1 VAVTFDAVSDGARTQ
16 GRRKVSPGVKGLAL
30 FCLWV
35 TIALSGVVYIE
46 PAPYD
51 ALMLGLIFLLPVA
64 GLVVFTRGLALY
76 LMLVVG
82 IAAAGYLGVTQAGI
96 LDAPALY
103 VTITLYLLLSSVV
116 IAACVA
122 QDPEPRVH
130 LIMSAYVVA
139 ALGASV
145 AALIGYF
152 NLVPGVYDIFTEFGR
167 ARGTFQDPNLL
178 GAFLVPPL
186 IYASNM
192 ALRAR
197 TGRAILWAAVISVLL
212 LATLLSVSRGA
223 WLNLTVSLLVF
234 GGFMVVIATT
244 NRERLRLMF
253 GMAFAG
259 VCAVGLLA
267 AAYSIP
273 KVGELV
279 GHRLTFQQSYD
290 VGPEGRFGGQLKGA
304 ELMATHPL
312 GIGAEEF
319 GRVHHHEDVHQV
331 YINMYLNTGWI
342 GGTLYLFL
350 VLSTIAL
357 GVKLVMRDRGG
368 SGLSAVLV
376 AAFIGIAIE
385 GAVID
390 TNHWRHFY
398 LIMAMI
404 WGMAVVAPSP
414 EAHRAEE
421 R

>member
-1 VAVTFDAVSDGARTQ
+1 MAVTYDAVHDRARSRQ
-16 GRRKVSPGVKGLAL
+16 RRQASPGVKRLAL

-35 TIALSGVVYIE
+35 TIALSSVVFIE

-51 ALMLGLIFLLPVA
+51 ALMIGLMFLLPVV
-64 GLVVFTRGLALY
+64 GLVVFTRGLVLY

-82 IAAAGYLGVTQAGI
+82 IAAGGYLGVTQAGV
-96 LDAPALY
+96 LDAPAIY
-103 VTITLYLLLSSVV
+103 VTITLYLLVSSVV

-130 LIMSAYVVA
+130 LIMGAYTVA

-145 AALIGYF
+145 TALIGYF

-167 ARGTFQDPNLL
+167 ARGTFKDPNLL

-186 IYASNM
+186 LYASNM
-192 ALRAR
+192 ALSARA
-197 TGRAILWAAVISVLL
+197 GRAAMWAAAIPVLL
-212 LATLLSVSRGA
+212 LAILLSVSRGA
-223 WLNLTVSLLVF
+223 WLNLAVSLLVLS
-234 GGFMVVIATT
+234 GFMVVIAST
-244 NRERLRLMF
+244 NRERFRLVF

-259 VCAVGLLA
+259 LCAVGLLV
-267 AAYSIP
+267 AAYGVP

-304 ELMATHPL
+304 ELMITHPL

-350 VLSTIAL
+350 VLSTIML
-357 GVKLVMRDRGG
+357 GLKLVVRDRGG

-385 GAVID
+385 GVVID

-404 WGMAVVAPSP
+404 WGMVVVAPSR
-414 EAHRAEE
+414 EDR
-421 R
+421 